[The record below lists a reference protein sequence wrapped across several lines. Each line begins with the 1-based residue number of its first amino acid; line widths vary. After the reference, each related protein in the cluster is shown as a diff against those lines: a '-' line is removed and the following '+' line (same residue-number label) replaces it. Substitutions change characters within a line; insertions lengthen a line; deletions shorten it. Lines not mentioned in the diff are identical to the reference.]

1 MDFTGSGVRV
11 YDISILNVD
20 AQSLRAKRE
29 ELFQGLYG
37 WYMSSRSTILLG
49 DFNFVLS
56 PQLDRLGPNQLAVR
70 RVQLLDHCWRGQ
82 P

>member
-20 AQSLRAKRE
+20 AQRLRAKRE

-49 DFNFVLS
+49 DFNFV
-56 PQLDRLGPNQLAVR
+56 
-70 RVQLLDHCWRGQ
+70 
-82 P
+82 